1 MVRRR
6 KITDGE
12 RRDTDRFALEREL
25 RYRTMESPAADAS
38 GRGRTLNMSSS
49 GVLFTL
55 EGALMRGHRVEFSVD
70 WPAQLNDS
78 CRLQLVALGKV
89 VRSNENT
96 AAIRFEKY
104 DFRTCGATAF
114 GKTATAGKLS
124 A

>member
-6 KITDGE
+6 NITDGE
-12 RRDTDRFALEREL
+12 RRDKDRFALEREL

-89 VRSNENT
+89 VRSDENT
-96 AAIRFEKY
+96 AAIQIEKY
-104 DFRTCGATAF
+104 DFRTCAATAF
-114 GKTATAGKLS
+114 GNTATA
-124 A
+124 